1 MDDNTHTFV
10 PVTYQFELIKEN
22 YLLRVSRC
30 LIRTV
35 KSFKRSLKS

>member
-1 MDDNTHTFV
+1 MDGITLTFV
-10 PVTYQFELIKEN
+10 SVTYQLELMKEN

>member
-1 MDDNTHTFV
+1 MDDITLTFV
-10 PVTYQFELIKEN
+10 SVKYQLEMMKGN
-22 YLLRVSRC
+22 YLLRISRC

>member
-1 MDDNTHTFV
+1 MDDITLTFV
-10 PVTYQFELIKEN
+10 SVTYQLELMKEN

-35 KSFKRSLKS
+35 KSFQRSLKS